1 MVQVTKKM
9 GISPVTTAGPV
20 VTELRTAN
28 SLRWISIDKVKA
40 GGGTDAGRGL
50 HAERCVQPGGEWQ
63 EGVWSQCRN
72 LFISDL
78 HKKKI
83 LFLKAGGFVLY
94 WQKLKLG
101 FVQTQHEDRA
111 PVRPWVRPGCSA
123 GLVLVSGKERSGLC
137 GREGRSFCGQV
148 ATELLLLLI
157 PCHPGH
163 LEL

>member
-1 MVQVTKKM
+1 MRDGAYMQSVAF
-9 GISPVTTAGPV
+9 S
-20 VTELRTAN
+20 R
-28 SLRWISIDKVKA
+28 
-40 GGGTDAGRGL
+40 GGNGRRESGHSAVIFSFL
-50 HAERCVQPGGEWQ
+50 TC
-63 EGVWSQCRN
+63 
-72 LFISDL
+72 I
-78 HKKKI
+78 KKKI

-101 FVQTQHEDRA
+101 FVQTQHKDRA